1 MKFLCDVHIPYRLV
15 NELRERGIEAT
26 HVNRLPQQWHTTDN
40 EICRYADTNDYIVVS
55 KDIDFRNSYFL
66 RHSPRKLIRIVLG
79 NISNDELITLF
90 VQHLTLFQQY
100 FQQDGYLELDKSSV
114 NIFRESS

>member
-1 MKFLCDVHIPYRLV
+1 MSYV
-15 NELRERGIEAT
+15 NVALRQHMWIVYHNSGI
-26 HVNRLPQQWHTTDN
+26 LPTT
-40 EICRYADTNDYIVVS
+40 RFADTNDYIVVS

-79 NISNDELITLF
+79 NISNNELIILF

-114 NIFRESS
+114 NIFRESSWGM